1 METIIFYIM
10 IFCMGTMFGSFF
22 TLAVYRLPLHEDITH
37 ERSFCPICNHKLS
50 FWDMIPILSYIFL
63 GGKCRYCKSKIRPRY
78 LILEICSGI
87 VFLLIA
93 ISICVTLPI
102 AVDKLIYLVFALL
115 YIAGLFIIAGIDKEK
130 TQIHMGVLFYEMIIV
145 AMYMMYLYILSDTN
159 VYRYVIYLFFLCI
172 LLILETW
179 YLRKKLKSNYT
190 LQILMLS
197 LLMIAFVGRWQFIL
211 TVMLTLLTIAIDKLL
226 ETIISKKKKNIK
238 EKSNN
243 IPVAYFMCVCH
254 IVVLIVTNFMI
265 CRW

>member
-10 IFCMGTMFGSFF
+10 IFCIGTMFGSFF

-87 VFLLIA
+87 VFLLMA
-93 ISICVTLPI
+93 ISICATLPI
-102 AVDKLIYLVFALL
+102 AIDKAIYLVLALL

-130 TQIHMGVLFYEMIIV
+130 VQIHMGVLFYEMIVV
-145 AMYMMYLYILSDTN
+145 AMYMMYLYILSNVN
-159 VYRYVIYLFFLCI
+159 VYRYVIYLFFLCV
-172 LLILETW
+172 LLILETC

-190 LQILMLS
+190 LQILMIS
-197 LLMIAFVGRWQFIL
+197 LLMIAFAGRWQFIL
-211 TVMLTLLTIAIDKLL
+211 TVILTLLSIAIDKAI
-226 ETIISKKKKNIK
+226 EKICGRGQNSTK
-238 EKSNN
+238 EKSHK

-254 IVVLIVTNFMI
+254 IVVLIIMNFII